1 MFKQPFHQEF
11 AKCVNDSFSVQ
22 GRSGADFEDDSAKP
36 PVLPSSISN
45 PLATSTD
52 LYLTHGFDQAG
63 ILWECHNKT

>member
-22 GRSGADFEDDSAKP
+22 GRFCADFEDDSAKP
-36 PVLPSSISN
+36 PVLSSSISN
-45 PLATSTD
+45 SLATSSE

-63 ILWECHNKT
+63 VLWEGHNRT